1 MLPPEGRSVSEL
13 ELELSSLKGRG
24 EYTSTRVVW
33 DMASD
38 ASWSDS
44 EAEVARRLWLYA
56 VCYEGW
62 KISQVHGG
70 SNENRTIAPNSD
82 CISSSQNALKSN

>member
-1 MLPPEGRSVSEL
+1 MNRYVP
-13 ELELSSLKGRG
+13 
-24 EYTSTRVVW
+24 
-33 DMASD
+33 
-38 ASWSDS
+38 
-44 EAEVARRLWLYA
+44 RRLWLYA

-70 SNENRTIAPNSD
+70 SNENRTTAPNRD